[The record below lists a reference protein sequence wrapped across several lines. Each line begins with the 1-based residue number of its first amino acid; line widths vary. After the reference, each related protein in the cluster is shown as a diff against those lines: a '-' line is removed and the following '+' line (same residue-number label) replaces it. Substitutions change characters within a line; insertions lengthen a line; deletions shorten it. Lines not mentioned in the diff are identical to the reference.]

1 MNESAK
7 KSEPAWDAGQVKM
20 FAKQI
25 AQSDEGQA
33 WWSFHSKIRNA
44 ILSHH
49 VLMIVFSVHGA
60 DAINVD
66 DVRELRI
73 MIEERLAKHHNLKV
87 NP

>member
-1 MNESAK
+1 MKEPAK

-33 WWSFHSKIRNA
+33 WWLFHAKIRNA

-73 MIEERLAKHHNLKV
+73 MLEERLATHHNLKV

>member
-1 MNESAK
+1 MSA
-7 KSEPAWDAGQVKM
+7 WNAGQVRM

-25 AQSDEGQA
+25 ATSDEGQA
-33 WWSFHSKIRNA
+33 WWSFHAKIRAA

-49 VLMIVFSVHGA
+49 VLMIVFSMR
-60 DAINVD
+60 DAESICVDDVD

-87 NP
+87 TP